1 MIVERE
7 ITLSQLIDALG
18 MDYSTPEQYD
28 ISGYGLE
35 VESYNSATDITEFR
49 KVTDVLVKNE
59 VPYHYMLGELKGSA
73 NHRVLVGNEYIS
85 LKDHP
90 NAVRIEVPLPI
101 VDISVE
107 GTQNY
112 IANGVVNHNTTSGG
126 K

>member
-90 NAVRIEVPLPI
+90 NAVRVEAPLPI